1 VITYLIRRLFQSIV
15 TLFIV
20 SIATF
25 GMMHLM
31 PNGVV
36 RGILGQRA
44 TPERIAALT
53 HRLGLDQHLYV
64 QYWRWLD
71 RLLFHFD
78 LGESNQG
85 GGRNVSDLIK
95 ASLGQSVYIVGLA
108 LFFTILISVPVGVLQ
123 ATRRNSIA
131 DYAMTT
137 FSFVGYAVPV
147 FFLGV
152 VLRDLFQVQFHL
164 IPTAA
169 QISSFHDAFTQPE
182 QMILPVVTLVIGGVA
197 GYSRYMRSSMLDEL
211 TQDYVRTA
219 IAKGAPKRRVLYG
232 HVLRNAMIPMVTLI
246 GLSLPTLVGGTLL
259 VEQIFNIHGIGV
271 LTIQAALSSDFAV
284 VLGTTMLTAI
294 VTVIGSL
301 VADISYAALD
311 PRVRLT

>member
-1 VITYLIRRLFQSIV
+1 MTTYLIRRTLQSIITV
-15 TLFIV
+15 FIV

-31 PNGVV
+31 PNGIV
-36 RGILGQRA
+36 RGMLGQHYDA
-44 TPERIAALT
+44 QKAAALT
-53 HRLGLDQHLYV
+53 HQLGLDRPVYI
-64 QYWRWLD
+64 QYAKWLD
-71 RLLFHFD
+71 RLVFHFD
-78 LGESNQG
+78 LGYSWTYHQ
-85 GGRNVSDLIK
+85 NVSDLITEN
-95 ASLGQSVYIVGLA
+95 LGQSIYIVGLS
-108 LFFTILISVPVGVLQ
+108 LFFTILFSVPLGVLQ
-123 ATRRNSIA
+123 ATRRNTIT
-131 DYAMTT
+131 DYTITT
-137 FSFVGYAVPV
+137 FSFIGYAVPV

-169 QISSFHDAFTQPE
+169 QIASFHDAFTQPE
-182 QMILPVVTLVIGGVA
+182 QMILPVATLVIGGVA
-197 GYSRYMRSSMLDEL
+197 GYSRYMRSAMLDEI

-219 IAKGAPKRRVLYG
+219 IAKGATKRRVLYG
-232 HVLRNAMIPMVTLI
+232 HVLRNAMIPMITLV
-246 GLSLPTLVGGTLL
+246 GLSLPTLVGGALL

-271 LTIQAALSSDFAV
+271 LTISAALSNDFGV
-284 VLGTTMLTAI
+284 VLGTTLLTAV

>member
-1 VITYLIRRLFQSIV
+1 VTTYLIRRTLQSIITV
-15 TLFIV
+15 FIV

-31 PNGVV
+31 PNGIV
-36 RGILGQRA
+36 RGMLGQHYDA
-44 TPERIAALT
+44 QKAAALT
-53 HRLGLDQHLYV
+53 HQLGLDRPVYI
-64 QYWRWLD
+64 QYAKWLD
-71 RLLFHFD
+71 RLVFHFD
-78 LGESNQG
+78 LGYSWTYHQ
-85 GGRNVSDLIK
+85 NVSDLITEN
-95 ASLGQSVYIVGLA
+95 LGQSIYIVGLA
-108 LFFTILISVPVGVLQ
+108 LFFTILFSVPLGVLQ
-123 ATRRNSIA
+123 ATRRNTIT
-131 DYAMTT
+131 DYTITT

-169 QISSFHDAFTQPE
+169 QIASFHDAFSQPE

-197 GYSRYMRSSMLDEL
+197 GYSRYMRSAMLDEI

-219 IAKGAPKRRVLYG
+219 IAKGATQRRVLYG
-232 HVLRNAMIPMVTLI
+232 HVLRNAMIPMITLV
-246 GLSLPTLVGGTLL
+246 GLSLPTLVGGALL

-271 LTIQAALSSDFAV
+271 LTISAALSNDFGV
-284 VLGTTMLTAI
+284 VLGTTLLTAI